1 AGFVQHVYVTVAVVV
16 LIPRLERGALLFVGL
31 GCHRLISTSARLR
44 SMLARL
50 TAAVYLP
57 GSNSSLG
64 CGLLVAMFPSSV
76 NLVHPA
82 ARSIS
87 AIRSSKRRA
96 SALTASTCL
105 RCITPSLFLCECGA
119 GDFSHGRSAHFLI
132 TCMWV
137 DGDGFQ
143 RIPHPVV
150 IGQQGANGVHLDDG
164 QHPIAV
170 STLGVGQ
177 RSPQVCIF
185 IHDHSSSRAA
195 YPASHPC

>member
-105 RCITPSLFLCECGA
+105 RCITASLFLCDCGEGHA
-119 GDFSHGRSAHFLI
+119 PEIVPHAI
-132 TCMWV
+132 AAV
-137 DGDGFQ
+137 GDGHGHRFAARFDQ
-143 RIPHPVV
+143 RDFPLLDGCQRLPHPVV
-150 IGQQGANGVHLDDG
+150 IGQQ
-164 QHPIAV
+164 
-170 STLGVGQ
+170 VGYL
-177 RSPQVCIF
+177 RL
-185 IHDHSSSRAA
+185 RAA
-195 YPASHPC
+195 QFTR

>member
-105 RCITPSLFLCECGA
+105 RCIAASLFLCDCGA
-119 GDFSHGRSAHFLI
+119 GDVNNSRSGRNI
-132 TCMWV
+132 N
-137 DGDGFQ
+137 DRRP
-143 RIPHPVV
+143 RISHPVV
-150 IGQQGANGVHLDDG
+150 IGQQGADGVHLDDG

-177 RSPQVCIF
+177 RSPQVCVF
-185 IHDHSSSRAA
+185 IHGHSSSRAA